1 MSTEAASLQGL
12 RVLVTRPEAQQQ
24 ALIEAIAAAGGQ
36 AVSMPLIAIEPIEDN
51 KQQALLR
58 QQIQELDNYR
68 LLIFISSNAARFGG
82 ELVDSYWPQFPLDV
96 SVLAVGP
103 ATAEEV
109 SRRLGCEVA
118 CSRSGMDSEALLALP
133 LLQDVAGARIAIFRG
148 QGGRELLAQTLR
160 ERGARVDYIEVYR
173 REAVPYAADAA
184 VNLITAE
191 DVNVLT
197 VSSGESL
204 KMLRQMLGNNSGLL
218 LLPLIVPSERIAE
231 LALQLGFNQV
241 HNAGGANNE
250 ALLHCLQKLP
260 ARADNKT

>member
-1 MSTEAASLQGL
+1 LSTEAASLQGL
-12 RVLVTRPEAQQQ
+12 RVLVTRPAAQQQ
-24 ALIEAIAAAGGQ
+24 ALLEAIAAAGGQ
-36 AVSMPLIAIEPIEDN
+36 AISLPLIAIEPIEDN

-68 LLIFISSNAARFGG
+68 LLIFISSNAARYGG
-82 ELVDSYWPQFPLDV
+82 ELIDSYWPQFPQGV

-109 SRRLGCEVA
+109 SRHLDCEVA
-118 CSRSGMDSEALLALP
+118 CSRTGMDSEALLALP

-173 REAVPYAADAA
+173 REAVSYAADAA

-197 VSSGESL
+197 VTSGESL
-204 KMLRQMLGNNSGLL
+204 KMLRQMLGNNSRLL

-231 LALQLGFNQV
+231 LALQQGFSQV
-241 HNAGGANNE
+241 HNANGANKE
-250 ALLHCLQKLP
+250 ALLHCLQKLS
-260 ARADNKT
+260 AEADNKT